1 MRRILLLAVITLT
14 AILPLCAQNN
24 KLAELRR
31 TLTEHYAGDAEKQ
44 QAAAWLLDNMQYHG
58 TVRSALL
65 DEYYNKLTRIAH
77 STVYP
82 ECEPHIYGLA
92 DSVYAVPDK
101 GFKRMADADA
111 VTAEY
116 LISNIDHAFD
126 RWRNGNFARHLS
138 FPEFCEWLL
147 PYRLTNENL
156 CEWRE
161 RLYKEYKRGI
171 ESLRQIADKNHSAY
185 WAAAQVN
192 DLLKQD
198 KIFIHLIPHLGGVNL
213 PAPVLASLR
222 MGECDDYAFKAAYT
236 MRACGIP
243 VSVDFTPQWPTRPH
257 GHHWNVV
264 LNNNGRTVPFMGSES
279 NPGYPCKNDYVYG
292 KVYRYTY
299 EYQKESLFEKNRT
312 IGEPTPPVLTNPF
325 IKDVT
330 GDYTK
335 GVDVSVSI
343 STDKH
348 FAYLAAF
355 NNQGWTPIAWGEA
368 TPQPSPIGRE
378 RLQKN
383 STIHSKERGKEKQYS
398 FKNVGRGA
406 VYLPVTW
413 ENDRAVAADYPILI
427 KENGEQEYIKPD
439 KNKTISLTLTRKY
452 PKYAVTHVYS
462 KRMVGGKFHTSNT
475 ADFTESTKI
484 GEIRRN
490 PEMEYDSI
498 DTDSKGSAC
507 RYVRYTAPRRSHCNV
522 AEVEFYDASGKRLLP
537 VAIATDGNEDAGF
550 KAGSVI
556 DGDALTYYQTKKS
569 DDCTLT
575 FDFGSPV
582 AVAKIR
588 YLPRNDDNQVTA
600 DHRYRLDY
608 YDKDGAH
615 MVGEQTATTDSVTFT
630 GVPSNALYIL
640 HDLTKGREE
649 RIFTIENEE
658 VRWW

>member
-1 MRRILLLAVITLT
+1 MRRILLLAVITLM

-24 KLAELRR
+24 KLAELRHA
-31 TLTEHYAGDAEKQ
+31 LTEHYAGDAEKQ

-58 TVRSALL
+58 TIRSALQ

-82 ECEPHIYGLA
+82 ECEPLIYGLA

-116 LISNIDHAFD
+116 LISNIDQAFV
-126 RWRNGNFARHLS
+126 RWREGNFARHLS
-138 FPEFCEWLL
+138 FSEFCEWLL

-161 RLYKEYKRGI
+161 RLYGEYKRGI
-171 ESLRQIADKNHSAY
+171 ESLHQIADKNHSAY

-243 VSVDFTPQWPTRPH
+243 VCVDFTPQWPTRPH

-279 NPGYPCKNDYVYG
+279 NPGYPCKSDYVYG

-299 EYQKESLFEKNRT
+299 EYQKESLFEHNKK
-312 IGEPTPPVLTNPF
+312 IGEPTPSVLTNPF

-355 NNQGWTPIAWGEA
+355 NNQGWTPIAWAGE
-368 TPQPSPIGRE
+368 TLPNPPFKGGE
-378 RLQKN
+378 K
-383 STIHSKERGKEKQYS
+383 KQYS
-398 FKNVGRGA
+398 FRNVGRGA

-427 KENGEQEYIKPD
+427 KENGEQKYIKPD
-439 KNKTISLTLTRKY
+439 KSKTFSLTLTRKY

-462 KRMVGGKFHTSNT
+462 KRMVGGKFYTSNT

-484 GEIRRN
+484 GEIKRN

-498 DTDSKGSAC
+498 DTDSKGRAY
-507 RYVRYTAPRRSHCNV
+507 RYLRYTAPRRSHCNV
-522 AEVEFYDASGKRLLP
+522 AEMEFYDANGKRLLP
-537 VAIATDGNEDAGF
+537 KTVITDGNEDAGF

-582 AVAKIR
+582 AVVKIR
-588 YLPRNDDNQVTA
+588 YLPRNDDNHVTA
-600 DHRYRLDY
+600 GHRYRLDY
-608 YDKDGAH
+608 YDRDGAYP
-615 MVGEQTATTDSVTFT
+615 VGEQVATTDSVTFT
-630 GVPSNALYIL
+630 SVPSNALYIL

-649 RIFTIENEE
+649 RIFTLENGEI
-658 VRWW
+658 RWW

>member
-14 AILPLCAQNN
+14 AILPLCAQDN
-24 KLAELRR
+24 KLTELRR
-31 TLTEHYAGDAEKQ
+31 TLTEHYASDAEKQ
-44 QAAAWLLDNMQYHG
+44 RAAAWLIDNMQYHG

-77 STVYP
+77 SSAYP
-82 ECEPHIYGLA
+82 ECEPLIYGLA

-116 LISNIDHAFD
+116 LIGNIDHAFD

-171 ESLRQIADKNHSAY
+171 ESLGQIADKNRSAY

-243 VSVDFTPQWPTRPH
+243 VCVDFTPQWPTRPH

-279 NPGYPCKNDYVYG
+279 NPGYPCKSDYVYG

-343 STDKH
+343 STGRH

-355 NNQGWTPIAWGEA
+355 NNQGWTPIAWAGE
-368 TPQPSPIGRE
+368 TLHNPSFKGGV
-378 RLQKN
+378 K
-383 STIHSKERGKEKQYS
+383 KQYT
-398 FKNVGRGA
+398 FRNVGRGA

-413 ENDRAVAADYPILI
+413 ENDRAVAAGYPILI
-427 KENGEQEYIKPD
+427 KENGEQENIKPD

-484 GEIRRN
+484 GEIKRN

-498 DTDSKGSAC
+498 DTDTKGSAC

-522 AEVEFYDASGKRLLP
+522 AEMEFYDADGKRLMP

-550 KAGSVI
+550 KAESVI

-588 YLPRNDDNQVTA
+588 YLPRNDDNHVTA
-600 DHRYRLDY
+600 GHRYRLDY

-615 MVGEQTATTDSVTFT
+615 MVGEQVATTDSVTFT
-630 GVPSNALYIL
+630 GAPSNALYIL

-649 RIFTIENEE
+649 RIFTFEDGK

>member
-1 MRRILLLAVITLT
+1 M
-14 AILPLCAQNN
+14 CAQNN

-31 TLTEHYAGDAEKQ
+31 MLTEHYASDAEKQ

-58 TVRSALL
+58 TVRSALQ

-82 ECEPHIYGLA
+82 ECEPLIYGLA

-101 GFKRMADADA
+101 GFRRMADADA

-116 LISNIDHAFD
+116 LIGNIDHAFD

-171 ESLRQIADKNHSAY
+171 ESLQQIADKNHSAY

-198 KIFIHLIPHLGGVNL
+198 RIFIHLIPHLGGVNL

-243 VSVDFTPQWPTRPH
+243 VCVDFTPQWPTRPH

-279 NPGYPCKNDYVYG
+279 NPGYPCKSDYVYG

-312 IGEPTPPVLTNPF
+312 IGEPTPPILTNPF

-335 GVDVSVSI
+335 GVDISVSI
-343 STDKH
+343 STGRH

-355 NNQGWTPIAWGEA
+355 NNQGWTPIAWGED
-368 TPQPSPIGRE
+368 THPNPSFKGGE
-378 RLQKN
+378 K
-383 STIHSKERGKEKQYS
+383 KQYT
-398 FKNVGRGA
+398 FRNVGRGA

-413 ENDRAVAADYPILI
+413 ENDRAVAAGYPILV
-427 KENGEQEYIKPD
+427 KENGEQENIKPD
-439 KNKTISLTLTRKY
+439 KSKTFSLTLTRKY

-498 DTDSKGSAC
+498 DTDYKGSAC

-522 AEVEFYDASGKRLLP
+522 AEVEFYDASGKRLMP

-550 KAGSVI
+550 KAENVI

-575 FDFGSPV
+575 FDFGKPV
-582 AVAKIR
+582 TVAKVR
-588 YLPRNDDNQVTA
+588 YLPRNDDNHVTVG
-600 DHRYRLDY
+600 HRYRLDY
-608 YDKDGAH
+608 YDKDGAY

-649 RIFTIENEE
+649 RIFTLEDGE

>member
-1 MRRILLLAVITLT
+1 MRRILLLAVITLM

-24 KLAELRR
+24 KLTELRR
-31 TLTEHYAGDAEKQ
+31 MLTEHYAGDAEKQ
-44 QAAAWLLDNMQYHG
+44 RAAAWLLDNMQYHG
-58 TVRSALL
+58 TVRSALQ

-82 ECEPHIYGLA
+82 ECEPLIYGLA

-116 LISNIDHAFD
+116 LIGNIDHAFD

-147 PYRLTNENL
+147 PYRLSNENL

-171 ESLRQIADKNHSAY
+171 ESLGQIADKNHSAY

-198 KIFIHLIPHLGGVNL
+198 RIFIHLIPHLGGVNL

-243 VSVDFTPQWPTRPH
+243 VCVDFTPQWPTRPH

-279 NPGYPCKNDYVYG
+279 NPGYPCKSDYVYG

-335 GVDVSVSI
+335 GVDISVSI
-343 STDKH
+343 STDRH

-355 NNQGWTPIAWGEA
+355 NNQGWTPIAWAGETLP
-368 TPQPSPIGRE
+368 TPSFKGGE
-378 RLQKN
+378 K
-383 STIHSKERGKEKQYS
+383 KQYT
-398 FKNVGRGA
+398 FRNVGRGA

-413 ENDRAVAADYPILI
+413 ENDRAVAAGYPILI
-427 KENGEQEYIKPD
+427 KENGEQENIKPD
-439 KNKTISLTLTRKY
+439 KSKTISLTLTRKY

-484 GEIRRN
+484 GEIKRN

-522 AEVEFYDASGKRLLP
+522 AEVEFYDASGKRLMP
-537 VAIATDGNEDAGF
+537 VAVITDGNEDAGF
-550 KAGSVI
+550 KAENVI

-588 YLPRNDDNQVTA
+588 YLPRNDDNHVTVG
-600 DHRYRLDY
+600 HRYRLDY

-615 MVGEQTATTDSVTFT
+615 PVGEQTATTDSVTFT
-630 GVPSNALYIL
+630 GAPSNALYIL

-649 RIFTIENEE
+649 RIFTLEDEE

>member
-1 MRRILLLAVITLT
+1 MRRILLFVVITLT
-14 AILPLCAQNN
+14 ATLTLYAQNN
-24 KLAELRR
+24 KLTELRHA
-31 TLTEHYAGDAEKQ
+31 LTEHYAGDEEKQ
-44 QAAAWLLDNMQYHG
+44 QAVVWLIDNMQYHG
-58 TVRSALL
+58 TVRSALQ

-82 ECEPHIYGLA
+82 ECEPLIYGLA

-116 LISNIDHAFD
+116 LISNIDQAFD

-161 RLYKEYKRGI
+161 RLYGEYKRGI

-198 KIFIHLIPHLGGVNL
+198 KIFIHVIPHLGGVNL

-243 VSVDFTPQWPTRPH
+243 VCVDFTPQWPTRPH

-279 NPGYPCKNDYVYG
+279 NPGYPCKSDYVYG
-292 KVYRYTY
+292 KVYRYTFAY
-299 EYQKESLFEKNRT
+299 NKESLFEKNRT

-343 STDKH
+343 NTDKH

-355 NNQGWTPIAWGEA
+355 NNQGWTPIAWAGE
-368 TPQPSPIGRE
+368 TLPNPPFKGGD
-378 RLQKN
+378 K
-383 STIHSKERGKEKQYS
+383 KQYT
-398 FKNVGRGA
+398 FRNVGRGA

-413 ENDRAVAADYPILI
+413 ENDRAVAANYPILV

-439 KNKTISLTLTRKY
+439 KSKTISLTLTRKSGISGSE
-452 PKYAVTHVYS
+452 AMFTTILQ
-462 KRMVGGKFHTSNT
+462 RM
-475 ADFTESTKI
+475 
-484 GEIRRN
+484 
-490 PEMEYDSI
+490 
-498 DTDSKGSAC
+498 
-507 RYVRYTAPRRSHCNV
+507 
-522 AEVEFYDASGKRLLP
+522 
-537 VAIATDGNEDAGF
+537 
-550 KAGSVI
+550 
-556 DGDALTYYQTKKS
+556 
-569 DDCTLT
+569 
-575 FDFGSPV
+575 
-582 AVAKIR
+582 
-588 YLPRNDDNQVTA
+588 
-600 DHRYRLDY
+600 
-608 YDKDGAH
+608 
-615 MVGEQTATTDSVTFT
+615 
-630 GVPSNALYIL
+630 
-640 HDLTKGREE
+640 
-649 RIFTIENEE
+649 
-658 VRWW
+658 

>member
-1 MRRILLLAVITLT
+1 MRRILLLAVIILT

-24 KLAELRR
+24 KLTELRHA
-31 TLTEHYAGDAEKQ
+31 LTEHYAGDAEKQ

-58 TVRSALL
+58 TVRSALQ
-65 DEYYNKLTRIAH
+65 DEYYNRLTRIAH

-82 ECEPHIYGLA
+82 ECEPLIYGLA

-111 VTAEY
+111 VTSEY
-116 LISNIDHAFD
+116 LISNIDQAFV
-126 RWRNGNFARHLS
+126 RWREGNFARHLS
-138 FPEFCEWLL
+138 FSEFCEWLL

-198 KIFIHLIPHLGGVNL
+198 KIFIHLIPHLGGANL

-243 VSVDFTPQWPTRPH
+243 VCVDFTPQWPTRPH

-279 NPGYPCKNDYVYG
+279 NPGYPCKSDYVYG

-299 EYQKESLFEKNRT
+299 EYQEESLFEKNRT

-335 GVDVSVSI
+335 GVDVNVSI
-343 STDKH
+343 NTGKH
-348 FAYLAAF
+348 FVYLAAF
-355 NNQGWTPIAWGEA
+355 NNQGWTPIAWGEE
-368 TPQPSPIGRE
+368 TLPNPPFKGGE
-378 RLQKN
+378 K
-383 STIHSKERGKEKQYS
+383 KQYT
-398 FKNVGRGA
+398 FRNVGRGA

-439 KNKTISLTLTRKY
+439 KSKTFSLTLTRKY

-475 ADFTESTKI
+475 ADFAESTKI
-484 GEIRRN
+484 GEIKRN

-498 DTDSKGSAC
+498 DTDPKDRAY
-507 RYVRYTAPRRSHCNV
+507 RYLRYTAPRRSHCNV
-522 AEVEFYDASGKRLLP
+522 AEVEFYDADGKRLLP
-537 VAIATDGNEDAGF
+537 KTVITDGNEDAGF

-588 YLPRNDDNQVTA
+588 YLPRNDDNHVTTG
-600 DHRYRLDY
+600 HRYRLDY

-615 MVGEQTATTDSVTFT
+615 PVGEQVATTDSVTFT
-630 GVPSNALYIL
+630 SVPSNALYIF

-649 RIFTIENEE
+649 RIFTLENGEI
-658 VRWW
+658 RWW

>member
-1 MRRILLLAVITLT
+1 MRKILLLAVITMT

-31 TLTEHYAGDAEKQ
+31 TLTEHYSNDAEKQ
-44 QAAAWLLDNMQYHG
+44 RAAAWLLDNITYHG
-58 TVRSALL
+58 TVRSELQ
-65 DEYYNKLTRIAH
+65 DEYYNRLTAIEH
-77 STVYP
+77 QTVYP
-82 ECEPHIYGLA
+82 QCEPLIYSLA
-92 DSVYAVPDK
+92 DSVYAVQDK
-101 GFKRMADADA
+101 GFKRVMDADA

-116 LISNIDHAFD
+116 LIDNIDNAFD

-138 FPEFCEWLL
+138 FTEFCEWLL

-161 RLYKEYKRGI
+161 RLHKQYKASM
-171 ESLRQIADKNHSAY
+171 ESIGNIADKNHSAY
-185 WAAAQVN
+185 WAASLVN
-192 DLLKQD
+192 DKIKQD
-198 KIFIHLIPHLGGVNL
+198 KIFIHVIPHLGGVNL

-222 MGECDDYAFKAAYT
+222 MGECDDYAFKCAYV

-279 NPGYPCKNDYVYG
+279 NPGYPCKSDYVYG

-299 EYQKESLFEKNRT
+299 EYQKESLFEKNKT
-312 IGEPTPPVLTNPF
+312 IGEPAPSILMNPF

-330 GDYTK
+330 SEYTK

-368 TPQPSPIGRE
+368 S
-378 RLQKN
+378 N
-383 STIHSKERGKEKQYS
+383 GKTA
-398 FKNVGRGA
+398 FHAVGRGA

-413 ENDRAVAADYPILI
+413 DGKAVVPANYPILV
-427 KENGEQEYIKPD
+427 KENGETVEVKPD
-439 KNKTISLTLTRKY
+439 KSNTFTLTMTRKY

-462 KRMVGGKFHTSNT
+462 KRMVGGKFHASDDDSF
-475 ADFTESTKI
+475 AAKTKLAKI
-484 GEIRRN
+484 TRN
-490 PEMEYDSI
+490 PEMEYDSVTV
-498 DTDSKGSAC
+498 DAAGTAH
-507 RYVRYTAPRRSHCNV
+507 RYIRYTAPRRSHCNV
-522 AEVEFYDASGKRLLP
+522 AEVEFYDAKGNRLQP
-537 VAIATDGNEDAGF
+537 QTVTTDGNEDAGF
-550 KAGSVI
+550 KAESVI

-575 FDFGSPV
+575 FDFGKPV
-582 AVAKIR
+582 AVAKIK
-588 YLPRNDDNQVTA
+588 YLPRNDDNHVTIG
-600 DHRYRLDY
+600 HRYRLDY
-608 YDKDGAH
+608 YDRDGAH
-615 MVGEQTATTDSVTFT
+615 AVGEQTATTDSVTFGNVPT
-630 GVPSNALYIL
+630 GALYIL

-649 RIFTIENEE
+649 RIFTYENGE

>member
-1 MRRILLLAVITLT
+1 MRRILLFVVITLT
-14 AILPLCAQNN
+14 ATLTLYAQNN
-24 KLAELRR
+24 KLTELRHA
-31 TLTEHYAGDAEKQ
+31 LTEHYAGDEEKQ
-44 QAAAWLLDNMQYHG
+44 QAAAWLIDNMQYHG
-58 TVRSALL
+58 TVRSALQ

-82 ECEPHIYGLA
+82 ECEPLIYGLA

-101 GFKRMADADA
+101 GFKRMADTDA

-116 LISNIDHAFD
+116 IISNIDQAFD

-138 FPEFCEWLL
+138 FSEFCEWLL

-171 ESLRQIADKNHSAY
+171 ESLRQIADKNRSAY

-243 VSVDFTPQWPTRPH
+243 VCVDFTPQWPTRPH

-279 NPGYPCKNDYVYG
+279 NPGYPCKSDYVYG

-335 GVDVSVSI
+335 GVDISVSI

-355 NNQGWTPIAWGEA
+355 NNQGWTPIAWGEE
-368 TPQPSPIGRE
+368 TLPNPSFKGE
-378 RLQKN
+378 EK
-383 STIHSKERGKEKQYS
+383 KQYS

-439 KNKTISLTLTRKY
+439 KSKTFSLTLTRKY

-475 ADFTESTKI
+475 ADFAESTKI

-498 DTDSKGSAC
+498 DTDPKGREY
-507 RYVRYTAPRRSHCNV
+507 RYLRYTAPRRSHCNV
-522 AEVEFYDASGKRLLP
+522 AEVEFYDADDKRLLP
-537 VAIATDGNEDAGF
+537 KAVVTDGNEDAGF

-588 YLPRNDDNQVTA
+588 YLPRNDDNHVTA
-600 DHRYRLDY
+600 GHRYRLDY

-615 MVGEQTATTDSVTFT
+615 PVGEQVATTDSVTFT
-630 GVPSNALYIL
+630 GVPLGALYIL

-649 RIFTIENEE
+649 RIFTLEDGEI
-658 VRWW
+658 RWW

>member
-1 MRRILLLAVITLT
+1 MRRILLFVVITLT
-14 AILPLCAQNN
+14 ATLTLYAQNN
-24 KLAELRR
+24 KLTELRHA
-31 TLTEHYAGDAEKQ
+31 LTEHYAGDEEKQ
-44 QAAAWLLDNMQYHG
+44 QAAAWLIDNMQYHG
-58 TVRSALL
+58 TVRSALQ

-82 ECEPHIYGLA
+82 ECEPLIYGLA

-101 GFKRMADADA
+101 GFKRMADTDA

-116 LISNIDHAFD
+116 IISNIDQAFD

-138 FPEFCEWLL
+138 FSEFCEWLL

-171 ESLRQIADKNHSAY
+171 ESLRQIADKNRSAY

-243 VSVDFTPQWPTRPH
+243 VCVDFTPQWPTRPH

-279 NPGYPCKNDYVYG
+279 NPGYPCKSDYVYG

-335 GVDVSVSI
+335 GVDISVSI

-355 NNQGWTPIAWGEA
+355 NNQGWTPIAWGEE
-368 TPQPSPIGRE
+368 TLPNPSFKGE
-378 RLQKN
+378 EK
-383 STIHSKERGKEKQYS
+383 KQYS

-439 KNKTISLTLTRKY
+439 KSKTFSLTLTRKY

-475 ADFTESTKI
+475 ADFAESTKI
-484 GEIRRN
+484 GEIKRN

-498 DTDSKGSAC
+498 DTDPKDRAY
-507 RYVRYTAPRRSHCNV
+507 RYLRYTAPRRSHCNV
-522 AEVEFYDASGKRLLP
+522 AEVEFYDADGKRLLP
-537 VAIATDGNEDAGF
+537 KTVITDGNEDAGF

-588 YLPRNDDNQVTA
+588 YLPRNDDNHVTA
-600 DHRYRLDY
+600 GHRYRLDY

-615 MVGEQTATTDSVTFT
+615 PVGEQVATTDSVTFT
-630 GVPSNALYIL
+630 GVPLGALYIL

-649 RIFTIENEE
+649 RIFTLEDGEI
-658 VRWW
+658 RWW

>member
-1 MRRILLLAVITLT
+1 M

-24 KLAELRR
+24 KLTELRR
-31 TLTEHYAGDAEKQ
+31 MLTEHYAGDAEKQ
-44 QAAAWLLDNMQYHG
+44 RAAAWLLDNMQYHG
-58 TVRSALL
+58 TVRSALQ

-82 ECEPHIYGLA
+82 ECEPLIYGLA

-116 LISNIDHAFD
+116 LIGNIDHAFD

-147 PYRLTNENL
+147 PYRLSNENL

-171 ESLRQIADKNHSAY
+171 ESLGQIADKNHSAY

-198 KIFIHLIPHLGGVNL
+198 RIFIHLIPHLGGVNL

-243 VSVDFTPQWPTRPH
+243 VCVDFTPQWPTRPH

-279 NPGYPCKNDYVYG
+279 NPGYPCKSDYVYG

-335 GVDVSVSI
+335 GVDISVSI
-343 STDKH
+343 STDRH

-355 NNQGWTPIAWGEA
+355 NNQGWTPIAWAGETLP
-368 TPQPSPIGRE
+368 TPSFKGGE
-378 RLQKN
+378 K
-383 STIHSKERGKEKQYS
+383 KQYT
-398 FKNVGRGA
+398 FRNVGRGA

-413 ENDRAVAADYPILI
+413 ENDRAVAAGYPILI
-427 KENGEQEYIKPD
+427 KENGEQENIKPD
-439 KNKTISLTLTRKY
+439 KSKTISLTLTRKY

-484 GEIRRN
+484 GEIKRN

-522 AEVEFYDASGKRLLP
+522 AEVEFYDASGKRLMP
-537 VAIATDGNEDAGF
+537 VAVITDGNEDAGF
-550 KAGSVI
+550 KAENVI

-588 YLPRNDDNQVTA
+588 YLPRNDDNHVTVG
-600 DHRYRLDY
+600 HRYRLDY

-615 MVGEQTATTDSVTFT
+615 PVGEQTATTDSVTFT
-630 GVPSNALYIL
+630 GAPSNALYIL

-649 RIFTIENEE
+649 RIFTLEDEE

>member
-14 AILPLCAQNN
+14 VILTLCAQNN
-24 KLAELRR
+24 KLTELRHM
-31 TLTEHYAGDAEKQ
+31 LTEHYSSDAEKQ
-44 QAAAWLLDNMQYHG
+44 QAAAWLIDNMQYHG
-58 TVRSALL
+58 TVRSALQ

-82 ECEPHIYGLA
+82 ECEPLIYGLA

-116 LISNIDHAFD
+116 LISNIDQAFV
-126 RWRNGNFARHLS
+126 RWREGNFARHLS
-138 FPEFCEWLL
+138 FSEFCEWLL

-161 RLYKEYKRGI
+161 RLYGEYKRGI

-243 VSVDFTPQWPTRPH
+243 VCVDFTPQWPTRPH

-264 LNNNGRTVPFMGSES
+264 LNNNGRAVPFMGSES
-279 NPGYPCKNDYVYG
+279 NPGYPCKSDYVYG

-299 EYQKESLFEKNRT
+299 EYQKESLFEHNRT

-343 STDKH
+343 NIGKH

-355 NNQGWTPIAWGEA
+355 NNQGWTPIAWGEE
-368 TPQPSPIGRE
+368 TLPNPSFKGGE
-378 RLQKN
+378 K
-383 STIHSKERGKEKQYS
+383 KQYT
-398 FKNVGRGA
+398 FRNVGRGA

-439 KNKTISLTLTRKY
+439 KNKTFSLTLTRKY

-475 ADFTESTKI
+475 ADFAESTKT
-484 GEIRRN
+484 GEIKRN

-498 DTDSKGSAC
+498 DTDPKGRAY
-507 RYVRYTAPRRSHCNV
+507 RYLRYTAPRRSHCNV
-522 AEVEFYDASGKRLLP
+522 AEMEFYDANGKRLMPLA
-537 VAIATDGNEDAGF
+537 VVTDGNEDAGF

-569 DDCTLT
+569 DDCTMT

-588 YLPRNDDNQVTA
+588 YLPRNDDNHVTA
-600 DHRYRLDY
+600 GHRYRLDY

-615 MVGEQTATTDSVTFT
+615 PVGEQVATTDSVMFT

-649 RIFTIENEE
+649 RIFTLENGEI
-658 VRWW
+658 RWW

>member
-1 MRRILLLAVITLT
+1 MRRILLFVVITLT
-14 AILPLCAQNN
+14 ATLTLYAQNN
-24 KLAELRR
+24 KLTELRHA
-31 TLTEHYAGDAEKQ
+31 LTEHYAGDEEKQ
-44 QAAAWLLDNMQYHG
+44 QAAAWLIDNMQYHG
-58 TVRSALL
+58 TVRSALQ

-82 ECEPHIYGLA
+82 ECEPLIYGLA

-101 GFKRMADADA
+101 GFKRMADTDA

-116 LISNIDHAFD
+116 IISNIDQAFD

-138 FPEFCEWLL
+138 FSEFCEWLL

-171 ESLRQIADKNHSAY
+171 ESLRQIADKNRSAY

-243 VSVDFTPQWPTRPH
+243 VCVDFTPQWPTRPH

-279 NPGYPCKNDYVYG
+279 NPGYPCKSDYVYG

-335 GVDVSVSI
+335 GVDISVSI

-355 NNQGWTPIAWGEA
+355 NNQGWTPIAWGEE
-368 TPQPSPIGRE
+368 TLPNPSFKGE
-378 RLQKN
+378 EK
-383 STIHSKERGKEKQYS
+383 KQYS

-439 KNKTISLTLTRKY
+439 KSKTFSLTLTRKY

-475 ADFTESTKI
+475 ADFAESTKI
-484 GEIRRN
+484 GEIKRN

-498 DTDSKGSAC
+498 DTDPKDRAY
-507 RYVRYTAPRRSHCNV
+507 RYLRYTAPRRSHCNV
-522 AEVEFYDASGKRLLP
+522 AEVEFYDADGKRLLP
-537 VAIATDGNEDAGF
+537 KTVITDGNEDAGF

-588 YLPRNDDNQVTA
+588 YLPRNDDNHVTA
-600 DHRYRLDY
+600 GHRYRLDY

-615 MVGEQTATTDSVTFT
+615 SVGEQVATTDSVTFT

-649 RIFTIENEE
+649 RIFTLENGEI
-658 VRWW
+658 RWW

>member
-31 TLTEHYAGDAEKQ
+31 TLTEHYASDAEKL
-44 QAAAWLLDNMQYHG
+44 QAAAWLIDNMQYHG
-58 TVRSALL
+58 TVRSALQ

-82 ECEPHIYGLA
+82 ECEPLIYGLA

-101 GFKRMADADA
+101 GFKRVADADA

-116 LISNIDHAFD
+116 LIGNIDHAFD

-171 ESLRQIADKNHSAY
+171 ESLRQIADKNRSAY

-279 NPGYPCKNDYVYG
+279 NPGYPCKSDYVYG

-335 GVDVSVSI
+335 GVDISVSI

-368 TPQPSPIGRE
+368 PPQPSPIGRE

-439 KNKTISLTLTRKY
+439 KSKTFSLTLTRKY

-475 ADFTESTKI
+475 VDFTESTKI

-490 PEMEYDSI
+490 PEMEFDSI
-498 DTDSKGSAC
+498 YTDSKGSAC

-522 AEVEFYDASGKRLLP
+522 AEVEFYDASGKRLMP
-537 VAIATDGNEDAGF
+537 VAVVTDGNEDAGF

-588 YLPRNDDNQVTA
+588 YLPRNDDNHVTA
-600 DHRYRLDY
+600 GHRYRLDY

-615 MVGEQTATTDSVTFT
+615 PVGEQVATTDSVTFT

-649 RIFTIENEE
+649 RIFEYTDGIQ
-658 VRWW
+658 VWY

>member
-1 MRRILLLAVITLT
+1 M
-14 AILPLCAQNN
+14 CAQNN

-44 QAAAWLLDNMQYHG
+44 QAVVWLIDNMQFHG
-58 TVRSALL
+58 TVRSALQ

-82 ECEPHIYGLA
+82 ECEPLIYGLA

-101 GFKRMADADA
+101 GFKRMADPDA
-111 VTAEY
+111 VTPEY
-116 LISNIDHAFD
+116 LIGNIDHAFD

-161 RLYKEYKRGI
+161 RLYGEYKRGI
-171 ESLRQIADKNHSAY
+171 ESLRQIADKNRSAY

-198 KIFIHLIPHLGGVNL
+198 RIFIHLIPHLGGVNL

-222 MGECDDYAFKAAYT
+222 MGECDDYAFKATYT

-243 VSVDFTPQWPTRPH
+243 VCVDFTPQWPTRPH

-264 LNNNGRTVPFMGSES
+264 LNNNGRAVPFMGSES
-279 NPGYPCKNDYVYG
+279 NPGYPCKSDYVYG

-299 EYQKESLFEKNRT
+299 EYQKESLFEHNKN

-343 STDKH
+343 STDRH

-355 NNQGWTPIAWGEA
+355 NNQGWTPIAWAGETLP
-368 TPQPSPIGRE
+368 TPSFKGGE
-378 RLQKN
+378 K
-383 STIHSKERGKEKQYS
+383 KQYT
-398 FKNVGRGA
+398 FRNVGRGA

-427 KENGEQEYIKPD
+427 KENGEQEYIQPD
-439 KNKTISLTLTRKY
+439 KNKTFSLTLTRKY

-475 ADFTESTKI
+475 ADFTENTKI

-522 AEVEFYDASGKRLLP
+522 AEVEFYDASGKRLMP
-537 VAIATDGNEDAGF
+537 KAIITDGNEDAGF
-550 KAGSVI
+550 KAESVI
-556 DGDALTYYQTKKS
+556 DSDALTYYQTKKS

-588 YLPRNDDNQVTA
+588 YLPRNDDNHVTA
-600 DHRYRLDY
+600 GHRYRLDY

-615 MVGEQTATTDSVTFT
+615 PVGEQTTTTDSVTFT
-630 GVPSNALYIL
+630 GAPSNALYIL

-649 RIFTIENEE
+649 RIFTFEDGKM
-658 VRWW
+658 RWW